1 MEVTSTYQ
9 AQSQDDPLTAVPPL
23 RADALRNRERLLA
36 AAEDV
41 FLERGAEASMEDVA
55 KRAGVGIGTLYRRF
69 PTRDAL
75 FAAAY
80 SERFLSLAAASH
92 ARAETLD
99 PLTALRRYLEELV
112 AHTSVYR
119 GLAASLGAMLQSGTP
134 GCEATSKEG
143 KRLLKQAQK
152 TGVVRKRVT
161 FDDLVAVAMATSL
174 ATEQASAQ
182 KTEQATEQ
190 AGSSTARVARLIGL
204 FFDGI
209 ASGGSNR

>member
-9 AQSQDDPLTAVPPL
+9 AKSQDDPLTAVPPL
-23 RADALRNRERLLA
+23 RADAQRNRERLLA
-36 AAEDV
+36 AAEAV

-80 SERFLSLAAASH
+80 SDRFLSLAAASH

-112 AHTSVYR
+112 VHTSVYR
-119 GLAASLGAMLQSGTP
+119 GLAASLCAMLESGTP

-152 TGVVRKRVT
+152 AGVVRKHVT

-174 ATEQASAQ
+174 ATEQDRDPA
-182 KTEQATEQ
+182 KQ
-190 AGSSTARVARLIGL
+190 AGASTTQVTRLIGL

-209 ASGGSNR
+209 ALGADSH